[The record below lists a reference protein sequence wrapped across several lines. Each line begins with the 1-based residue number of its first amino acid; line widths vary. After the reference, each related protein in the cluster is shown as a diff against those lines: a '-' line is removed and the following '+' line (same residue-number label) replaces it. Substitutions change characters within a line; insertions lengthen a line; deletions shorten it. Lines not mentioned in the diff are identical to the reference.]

1 MKILLLLFGLLVRY
15 IIRRRRF
22 NRRSMAGVQG
32 FKSYTMAVLT
42 ITVEKLANIIATLC
56 IILAVILFLLK

>member
-32 FKSYTMAVLT
+32 FKSYSDAVLIMT
-42 ITVEKLANIIATLC
+42 IENIFKFIANVIIVTA
-56 IILAVILFLLK
+56 IILLL

>member
-32 FKSYTMAVLT
+32 FKSYAIAIFT
-42 ITVEKLANIIATLC
+42 ITIEKLANSLATLC

>member
-1 MKILLLLFGLLVRY
+1 MKILLILLGLLVRY
-15 IIRRRRF
+15 IIGRRRF

-32 FKSYTMAVLT
+32 FKSYAIAIFT

-56 IILAVILFLLK
+56 IILAAILFLLK